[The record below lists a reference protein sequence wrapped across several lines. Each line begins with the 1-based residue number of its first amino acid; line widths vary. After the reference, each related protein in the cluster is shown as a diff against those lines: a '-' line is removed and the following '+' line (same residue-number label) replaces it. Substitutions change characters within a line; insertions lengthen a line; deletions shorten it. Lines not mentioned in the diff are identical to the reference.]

1 MLRVYPGIFD
11 QKRTT
16 AFKKLAVFKKYG
28 VLAGGT
34 ALALQIKHRKSFDFD
49 VFLPKPISRH
59 FVKKVI
65 EVFGN
70 NLKTRVS
77 TGDVLLIVTPSGFEV
92 HFIYIW
98 YKRLFPVIKT
108 SSIDLASVGDIAA
121 DKAFTIGRRGQW
133 RDYVDI
139 FFLLKKETFSLK
151 EIIDLAEKK
160 YPPEFNPRLFLEQL
174 SWFGDINDFTVSFL
188 KEKYSTA
195 EIKNF
200 LLKEVERFRLK
211 G

>member
-11 QKRTT
+11 KKRTI
-16 AFKKLAVFKKYG
+16 AFKK
-28 VLAGGT
+28 
-34 ALALQIKHRKSFDFD
+34 
-49 VFLPKPISRH
+49 
-59 FVKKVI
+59 
-65 EVFGN
+65 
-70 NLKTRVS
+70 
-77 TGDVLLIVTPSGFEV
+77 
-92 HFIYIW
+92 
-98 YKRLFPVIKT
+98 
-108 SSIDLASVGDIAA
+108 IAA

-139 FFLLKKETFSLK
+139 FFLLKKGILSLK

-160 YPPEFNPRLFLEQL
+160 YPQEFNSRLFLEQL

-195 EIKNF
+195 EIKKF

-211 G
+211 R